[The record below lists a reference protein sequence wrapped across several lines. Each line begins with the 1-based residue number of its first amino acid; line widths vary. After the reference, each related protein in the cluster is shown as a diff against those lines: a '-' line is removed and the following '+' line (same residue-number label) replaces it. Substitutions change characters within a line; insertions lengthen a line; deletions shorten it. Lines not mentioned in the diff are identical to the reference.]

1 MDETAKNVQELKTI
15 IREMVLELGDL
26 KERVTRLE
34 KGMQAEAE
42 TAALNIIRPDL
53 EIIKLQGEG
62 YDRLGMLYND
72 GYHVCPSNFGDS
84 RQEECL
90 FCLAFINKE

>member
-1 MDETAKNVQELKTI
+1 MDETAKNVQELKMI
-15 IREMVLELGDL
+15 IREPEDI
-26 KERVTRLE
+26 
-34 KGMQAEAE
+34 
-42 TAALNIIRPDL
+42 NIIKPDL

-62 YDRLGMLYND
+62 YERLGMLYND
-72 GYHVCPSNFGDS
+72 GYHVCPSNFGDK

>member
-1 MDETAKNVQELKTI
+1 MDENAKNVQEMKII

-34 KGMQAEAE
+34 KGSEEEPM
-42 TAALNIIRPDL
+42 NVFKPDL
-53 EIIKLQGEG
+53 EMLKLQGEG
-62 YDRLGMLYND
+62 YERLGRLYND

>member
-1 MDETAKNVQELKTI
+1 
-15 IREMVLELGDL
+15 MVLELGDL

-34 KGMQAEAE
+34 KGIQAEAD
-42 TAALNIIRPDL
+42 TLNIKKPDL

-62 YDRLGMLYND
+62 YERLGLLYND

-90 FCLAFINKE
+90 FCLAFMNKE

>member
-1 MDETAKNVQELKTI
+1 MI

-26 KERVTRLE
+26 KERVSRLE
-34 KGMQAEAE
+34 KTQIDAEPE
-42 TAALNIIRPDL
+42 ALNMIKPER

-62 YDRLGMLYND
+62 YERLGALYND